1 MSNDSRDTRDE
12 HPDTED
18 SATHGQVEPVATRE
32 TAPMSEFRAR
42 AVGVGIVVFLIGL
55 LITVAIPLAFTLG

>member
-1 MSNDSRDTRDE
+1 MSDDITSGAMVD
-12 HPDTED
+12 
-18 SATHGQVEPVATRE
+18 GGRE